1 MPTYLP
7 RRRTRS
13 VGLLVA
19 LAMVGGLLVITP
31 TPTKAADPTP
41 DYLPTFDA
49 CPEDVIPDADFS
61 DVSSRHD
68 NVRDIDCIAYYGIT
82 RGTGDNRY
90 SPDAPVIREHMALF
104 LIRMARRV
112 GIDVPVPGTGAF
124 RDIGHLSDESQDNI
138 NQLAQLGITVGKGDN
153 RYAPADR
160 VSRGEMALFLTRLM
174 DLMDV
179 PEHRGEVFGYLPADV
194 DDRALDDADVDA
206 PYTDMRERTVA
217 EFDAVEQLYELGVA
231 SGVSSRAYGPA
242 RDMSRA
248 HMAEFMAAILDH
260 SNLRPQGV
268 TVQLTPS
275 LGWESYSIT
284 AMISARAD
292 DFRPLD
298 NERVDWF
305 YTDDPDGGLQS
316 NGECDQDALI
326 EGDCV
331 WDDDRDDITDD
342 DGNYYEDIRAVSGEV
357 LTFYAWMGN
366 RDGDE
371 FDEDTGDYGR
381 AEAISDKGPER
392 FVITHNIP
400 ENAGRFEDSG
410 SDLNEAYLVDRDVQR
425 SIRLTIQLEDED
437 GGALE
442 RADLEITVGT
452 EEFGGQVGTDE
463 DANKITEVT
472 WAQSGRSDQD
482 EETIL
487 TNQRGEATFQLNR
500 PSSEGA
506 SRVTF
511 THPDVGEDGTF
522 AVLWSRDNPVVFSA
536 KPSFDLYQNRRST
549 KISFGVDY
557 DLYDQYGS
565 RLNRRNNNVG
575 RDTGNVLKSKLSYS
589 VYPVPKTTGTVGSE
603 VSSEALDMTISSSG
617 RISYNLDTSDSDD
630 LNGFDYS
637 SDDDYFVVITP
648 AIETQTSNLDDT
660 VLAKYAKPVVVWIVR
675 EADDEDDIDIYSSD
689 YRSALDLSTPL
700 GSLDDSSTAISAFTE
715 ISVDTGRDEFRTFF
729 TIWEYDSNDDFFDG
743 DDNKLT
749 ITQFENLLSGGVEVN
764 DLEIRLYSSNSA
776 RLSYFIVTP

>member
-7 RRRTRS
+7 RRLTRS
-13 VGLLVA
+13 VGLLVT
-19 LAMVGGLLVITP
+19 LVMVAGLLVITP

-82 RGTGDNRY
+82 RGTGNNRY
-90 SPDAPVIREHMALF
+90 SPDDPVIREHMALF
-104 LIRMARRV
+104 LIRMAKLV
-112 GIDVPVPGTGAF
+112 GIDVPAPGTGAF

-179 PEHRGEVFGYLPADV
+179 PEHRSEVFGYLPADV
-194 DDRALDDADVDA
+194 DDRALEDADVDA

-275 LGWESYSIT
+275 LGWEDYNIT
-284 AMISARAD
+284 AMISARSD

-342 DGNYYEDIRAVSGEV
+342 DGNYYEDVRAVSGEV
-357 LTFYAWMGN
+357 LTFYAWMGD

-392 FVITHNIP
+392 FEITANIP
-400 ENAGRFEDSG
+400 EHAAIFELDNDPLDG
-410 SDLNEAYLVDRDVQR
+410 AYLVDRDVQR
-425 SIRLTIQLEDED
+425 SISLTIQLEDGD
-437 GGALE
+437 GRVLE
-442 RADLEITVGT
+442 REGLEIAVEI
-452 EEFGGQVGTDE
+452 EEFGGGVGTDE
-463 DANKITEVT
+463 DTSMFTEVT
-472 WAQSGRSDQD
+472 WSQSGRSDQD

-487 TNQRGEATFQLNR
+487 TNQRGEATLQLNR

-506 SRVTF
+506 SLVTL

-536 KPSFDLYQNRRST
+536 KPSFDLHQNRRST
-549 KISFGVDY
+549 KISFGVTY
-557 DLYDQYGS
+557 DLYDQYGN
-565 RLNRRNNNVG
+565 RLNRRNSNVG
-575 RDTGNVLKSKLSYS
+575 RDADSVLGRTLSYS
-589 VYPVPKTTGTVGSE
+589 VYPVTKSSGTVGSDAGPVE
-603 VSSEALDMTISSSG
+603 DKAMQISSSG
-617 RISYNLDTSDSDD
+617 RIIYDLDTSDD
-630 LNGFDYS
+630 LDNFTPAS
-637 SDDDYFVVITP
+637 TDDYFVVITP
-648 AIETQTSNLDDT
+648 AIETQDSSNDP
-660 VLAKYAKPVVVWIVR
+660 VAKYAKPVVVWIVR
-675 EADDEDDIDIYSSD
+675 EADDEDDIDIYSPD
-689 YRSALDLSTPL
+689 YRSALDLSTSL
-700 GSLDDSSTAISAFTE
+700 DSLDDTSTAISAFTE

-743 DDNKLT
+743 DDNELT
-749 ITQFENLLSGGVEVN
+749 ITQFENLLRGGVEVD
-764 DLEIRLYSSNSA
+764 DLEIRLYSSNSS